1 MASRPRNS
9 NPLTRASR
17 VSRRTAGRRAS
28 AAFDLNAVAARGA
41 GDPGMPAR
49 SWPADDVAFVGQ
61 VLRAQHAPEAL
72 IERLAAASAG
82 PIPRLLDRLASALG
96 AVLRFMPLDDAL
108 RHSALLLLG
117 PPGAGKTTLAAKLA
131 ARLGERHV
139 LVVSTDTARAGGVAQ
154 LEEYMNVLG
163 MPVAAAEDAEALRRT
178 MVGAAGRTVIVDTA
192 GVALDN
198 LDGSAVLQ
206 DLIDASGAEP
216 VLVLPAD
223 TAADEAVILAVA
235 AASLGTRLLVVTR
248 LDLVR
253 RIGGVLAGADA
264 GKLAFVGTSV
274 TPHFAYGLR
283 AFTPEVLARR
293 LLLGALHEERWQPGA
308 PQ

>member
-9 NPLTRASR
+9 NPLTRAR
-17 VSRRTAGRRAS
+17 AAGRRVTRRS
-28 AAFDLNAVAARGA
+28 PGPFDLAAIAARGA
-41 GDPGMPAR
+41 SDAGMPAR
-49 SWPADDVAFVGQ
+49 GWPADDVDFVGQ

-72 IERLAAASAG
+72 IERLAAAAAG
-82 PIPRLLDRLASALG
+82 PVPRLLDRLAAALG

-108 RHSALLLLG
+108 RHQALLLLG

-163 MPVAAAEDAEALRRT
+163 LPVAAAEDADALRRT
-178 MVGAAGRTVIVDTA
+178 MTGAAGRTVIVDTA
-192 GVALDN
+192 GIALD
-198 LDGSAVLQ
+198 DPDSAALLQ
-206 DLIDASGAEP
+206 DLIGASGAEP

-223 TAADEAVILAVA
+223 TAADEAVILAEG
-235 AASLGTRLLVVTR
+235 AASLGVRLLLVTR

-253 RIGGVLAGADA
+253 RIGGVLAGADS
-264 GKLAFVGTSV
+264 GKLAFIGTSV

-293 LLLGALHEERWQPGA
+293 LLLGALHEERWQPGTLR
-308 PQ
+308 

>member
-1 MASRPRNS
+1 MAPRPRNS
-9 NPLTRASR
+9 NPLTRA
-17 VSRRTAGRRAS
+17 RRGTARRP
-28 AAFDLNAVAARGA
+28 AATFDLSAIAARGA
-41 GDPGMPAR
+41 GDAGMPER

-61 VLRAQHAPEAL
+61 VLRAQHTPEPL
-72 IERLAAASAG
+72 IDRLSAAASG
-82 PIPRLLDRLASALG
+82 TEPRLLDRLSTALG

-139 LVVSTDTARAGGVAQ
+139 LVISTDGSRAGGVAQ

-163 MPVAAAEDAEALRRT
+163 MPVAVAEDAPALRHAAA
-178 MVGAAGRTVIVDTA
+178 GAAGRTVIVDTA
-192 GVALDN
+192 GVALDDP
-198 LDGSAVLQ
+198 DGAGTLR

-216 VLVLPAD
+216 ILVLPAD
-223 TAADEAVILAVA
+223 TAADEAVALAEA
-235 AASLGTRLLVVTR
+235 AAALGARLLIVTR

-264 GKLAFVGTSV
+264 GRLAVIGASV

-293 LLLGALHEERWQPGA
+293 LLLGALHEERWHAGGS
-308 PQ
+308 